1 MKTQIIKSFQNHEY
15 IFFLLFFEASLLET
29 QKNSFLICSLFILKE
44 MPANKILL
52 LKKKIII
59 YQTKNIRQ
67 FSKMRGLKFT
77 YVSHINLKPKIMCIL
92 LFSYHMIE

>member
-1 MKTQIIKSFQNHEY
+1 
-15 IFFLLFFEASLLET
+15 
-29 QKNSFLICSLFILKE
+29 